1 MKIQDKLNR
10 RTTVVEL
17 TMGEFLVLIAAAAW
31 GIGTVLQQIGL

>member
-17 TMGEFLVLIAAAAW
+17 TVTEFLVLIVLAAW
-31 GIGTVLQQIGL
+31 GTGTVLQQIGL